1 MERAKKMILS
11 VILLVVLA
19 LMPNCLADSGRG
31 PAGAPELRLAA
42 APPVAPAADT
52 ITIATFNI
60 QTFGEAKAKEPEVMK
75 VLAQTVG
82 RFDLVAIQEIRDDTG
97 TAIQNLERLVDAL
110 GRDYAVIT
118 SPRLGRTVSKE
129 QYAFI
134 YRKDR
139 LGQVGEAVTFKEPQ
153 GQDPFQREPYM
164 VKFKCTKG
172 KFGFVLITAHTDPD
186 DATREIRALKDVLA
200 YAREKFPGEGD
211 FIILGDLNA
220 DCKYYNRNQ
229 PNPIPGTTWLLK
241 DVADTTVKSTRCAY
255 DAIIITDAVKE
266 DFTGEAQVFRFDQEL
281 GLSPQQA
288 AKVSDHFPVWARFYT
303 NRDTN

>member
-1 MERAKKMILS
+1 MERAKKTILS

-19 LMPNCLADSGRG
+19 LVPNCLADSGRG

-139 LGQVGEAVTFKEPQ
+139 VAPVGEAITYQEPP
-153 GQDPFQREPYM
+153 GKDPFERDPYM
-164 VKFKCTKG
+164 ARFKCAQG
-172 KFGFVLITAHTDPD
+172 KFGFVLITVHTKPT
-186 DATREIRALKDVLA
+186 DAKREIPALKDVLTF
-200 YAREKFPGEGD
+200 ARQKFPGEGD

-220 DCKYYNRNQ
+220 DCDYYHRKL
-229 PNPIPGTTWLLK
+229 PNPIPGATWLFQN
-241 DVADTTVKSTRCAY
+241 VADTTVKSTKCAY
-255 DAIIITDAVKE
+255 DDIIITDACKE
-266 DFTGEAQVFRFDQEL
+266 DFTGEAQVFRFDQEY
-281 GLSPQQA
+281 GLAHEQA
-288 AKVSDHFPVWARFYT
+288 VKVSDHFPIWARFYT